1 MDKIAYSLTT
11 SKWLEAFKANQTFAL
26 NQTMRSDFPF
36 QATSQEILLTL
47 YDNWFTWML
56 ALEKRLRTQSK
67 LDEETR
73 AELVKATMDV
83 LAQCQASLTQDDLL
97 DNKVKLLWSR
107 AYTPAHEAYVDYVAR
122 LAVDLDVGIVY
133 SQLAT
138 HLLSFMQHALFML
151 HEVDDLLYNPKKTS
165 FISVDDYV
173 CDVYNQQGKDLL
185 GERVRLYKSA
195 HEESK
200 DAAWEVKR
208 YTDHHVPDGLRS
220 QLRSHLPEVS
230 L

>member
-1 MDKIAYSLTT
+1 MDKIAFSLTT

-36 QATSQEILLTL
+36 QATSQEILLSL
-47 YDNWFTWML
+47 YEHWFKWML
-56 ALEKRLRTQSK
+56 DLETRLGQSGT
-67 LDEETR
+67 LDEATR
-73 AELVKATMDV
+73 KSVSQATIDV
-83 LAQCQASLTQDDLL
+83 QAQCQAVFSRDSLM

-107 AYTPAHEAYVDYVAR
+107 AYRPAHEAFVEYTAR
-122 LAVDLDVGIVY
+122 LELGMDSGVAY

-138 HLLSFMQHALFML
+138 RLLSFMQHTLFVL
-151 HEVDDLLYNPKKTS
+151 HEVDDLLYNPKKNS

-185 GERVRLYKSA
+185 GERVRLYKSTQETA
-195 HEESK
+195 N
-200 DAAWEVKR
+200 DVAWEVKR
-208 YTDHHVPDGLRS
+208 YTDNHVPDGLRA